1 MPTIACPYVLPL
13 LLPHHS
19 ESSLSL
25 PSPVIYAYDG
35 ELTASLR
42 APRSYR
48 SFRWSVLRCYRPHT
62 GRLGP
67 AGFVN
72 DWLVNWIGQ
81 VTGARRSIMDVLLSG
96 PWRTKPDHPTPPHP
110 ASPQPQSKTP
120 PTSPQTT
127 KPSSSPSPSSS
138 STVPSPPSARDI

>member
-1 MPTIACPYVLPL
+1 MVGIQYVAMNMTELASSMPTIACPYVLPL

-25 PSPVIYAYDG
+25 SSPVIYAYDG
-35 ELTASLR
+35 ELTTSLR

-67 AGFVN
+67 VGFVN
-72 DWLVNWIGQ
+72 DWLVSLFHPS
-81 VTGARRSIMDVLLSG
+81 VPLRS
-96 PWRTKPDHPTPPHP
+96 
-110 ASPQPQSKTP
+110 
-120 PTSPQTT
+120 
-127 KPSSSPSPSSS
+127 
-138 STVPSPPSARDI
+138 